1 MTTGTS
7 DKKSIAGHESSG
19 FRLWLEKS
27 CVGGFVCRLLDV
39 KLIRFFMVAGLN
51 TVFGYALFASLI
63 FIGLHYT
70 LAALIGQIIGI
81 LFNFRTYG
89 ALVFKNKRLNLLP
102 RFVMVYAIMYICN
115 IGGMTL
121 IKQQFGANDYVA
133 SAIMCVPV
141 GLLGFLL
148 NKLFVFERIRH
159 GKPGT
164 AGNGG
169 LSC

>member
-1 MTTGTS
+1 MTTETPVVKNILG
-7 DKKSIAGHESSG
+7 KEPSG
-19 FRLWLEKS
+19 FKRWMEKS
-27 CVGGFVCRLLDV
+27 ALGRFVLKMLDV
-39 KLIRFFMVAGLN
+39 KMIRFFLVAGLN
-51 TVFGYALFASLI
+51 TAFGYALFAFLI

-70 LAALIGQIIGI
+70 VAALIGQIIGV

-89 ALVFKNKRLNLLP
+89 ALVFKNKKLNLLP
-102 RFVMVYAIMYICN
+102 RFVMVYVIMYFCN

-121 IKQQFGANDYVA
+121 LKLQFGANDYVA

-159 GKPGT
+159 SKSGM
-164 AGNGG
+164 
-169 LSC
+169 LDR